1 MDIVHEFV
9 FFVFDN
15 VPAVFLNFLLTNHK
29 RFFDFYITLFFS
41 FIIIVVTS
49 LYKNPIGGI
58 RTHDH
63 VFRIELK
70 KFCAADNLKV

>member
-1 MDIVHEFV
+1 MDIVYEFV

-15 VPAVFLNFLLTNHK
+15 VLAAFLNFLLTNHK
-29 RFFDFYITLFFS
+29 RFFHFYITLFFS

-49 LYKNPIGGI
+49 LCKIPIDGN

-70 KFCAADNLKV
+70 EFCAADNIKV